1 MTSLALFEDEHWQN
15 FSPIT
20 LTKPTFNIKVGA
32 KSYFEEYGDRPE
44 YLFVR
49 EFLAGTTKERHP
61 GCKINSGSVDTDTVY
76 VNGLLH
82 PGAVY
87 LDRLSSINHTFV
99 ITSGTRLLVGRLSRK
114 AGEYLARC
122 VEAGKKINLKKLDVE
137 KSTDLRTQD
146 TQGLLSNPWD
156 IINAIENS
164 LSMQVTDAGHSSGEN
179 PAGVKIIGEGKVVI
193 GAGAE
198 VEEGTVLDTTR
209 GGIIIGPQA
218 HISPSRI
225 IGPVHIGG
233 MTQVKQFTT
242 IETSYI
248 GYNCRIAGEIE
259 HSVVSDYSNKA
270 HDGFLG
276 HSYVGEW
283 VNIGAMTTT
292 SDLKMTYG
300 NIKMD
305 SGLDKKADTGTNK
318 LGSFIGDMCKTSIGT
333 LIYSGRRI
341 GVSSHIHGLVA
352 QDVPSFT
359 IFGSSIGSR
368 DVELEFE
375 SAVETQRKVMGR
387 RNQRLS
393 RAYEDM
399 MWHVFSLTAED
410 RKENKVRKGKF
421 SI

>member
-1 MTSLALFEDEHWQN
+1 MTSLALFEDTHSQN
-15 FSPIT
+15 FFPIS
-20 LTKPTFNIKVGA
+20 LTKPTFDIKVGA
-32 KSYFEEYGDRPE
+32 KSYFEEYANPPE
-44 YLFVR
+44 YLLAR

-61 GCKINSGSVDTDTVY
+61 ACKVNSSSIDTDTVY

-87 LDRLSSINHTFV
+87 LDRLSSISHTFV
-99 ITSGTRLLVGRLSRK
+99 ITSGTRLLVGRLGRK
-114 AGEYLARC
+114 SGEYLARC
-122 VEAGKKINLKKLDVE
+122 VESGKKINPRKLGVE

-164 LSMQVTDAGHSSGEN
+164 LSMHVSDTGRSSGAA
-179 PAGVKIIGEGKVVI
+179 PAGVKIIGEGGVDI

-198 VEEGTVLDTTR
+198 VEEGAVLDTRR
-209 GGIIIGPQA
+209 GGIFIGPQA
-218 HISPSRI
+218 RISPSRI
-225 IGPVHIGG
+225 IGPAYIGG
-233 MTQVKQFTT
+233 MTQVKQFTI

-259 HSVVSDYSNKA
+259 HSIVSDYSNKA

-300 NIKMD
+300 DIKMNY
-305 SGLDKKADTGTNK
+305 GLDKKADTGTNK

-341 GVSSHIHGLVA
+341 GVSSHLHGLVA
-352 QDVPSFT
+352 RDVPSFT
-359 IFGSSIGSR
+359 IFGSSIGSA

-375 SAVETQRKVMGR
+375 SALETQRKVMGR
-387 RNQRLS
+387 RNQKVS
-393 RAYEDM
+393 KAYEDM
-399 MWHVFSLTAED
+399 MRHVFSLTAGE
-410 RKENKVRKGKF
+410 RKENKVRRGKF